1 MLNGRRDIGLVT
13 RRRNELRS
21 TKFESIPRSA
31 QNIRRRSARIVCAVK
46 QKKVCVCVDTSMKNL
61 FNNNSPLPKQF
72 VLSSITIRMVVSQ
85 NVPS

>member
-46 QKKVCVCVDTSMKNL
+46 QKKVCVC
-61 FNNNSPLPKQF
+61 
-72 VLSSITIRMVVSQ
+72 R
-85 NVPS
+85 